1 MARVRE
7 LRFTSERWKF
17 RTPFRISGRTFTSA
31 DLLLVSISQGGRT
44 GRGEGA
50 GVYYLDETGPSMMAD
65 VASVSDA
72 IESGADRHQLQ
83 SLLPN
88 GGARNALDCALWDL
102 EAKQKNTTI
111 WQLTGIEPRPTRTV
125 LTIGIGTPEEMA
137 AAATSLDADR
147 LKVKLDAAMPLEC
160 IAAVRAVRPHD
171 EIIVDVNQGWTF
183 EELTTLAPRLADF
196 GVALIEQP
204 LPRGGDLALEG
215 YKSPVPLCA
224 DESCLCIGELEQ
236 AARRYQ
242 VINIKLDKTGG
253 LTEALELA
261 RLARWRG
268 IDLMVGGMMGT
279 SLAVAPA
286 YVVAQL
292 CRYVD
297 LDAAQFLTGD
307 RDHPMT
313 LENGVLAPP
322 RRELWG

>member
-1 MARVRE
+1 MARLRK
-7 LRFTSERWKF
+7 LRFSSERWEF
-17 RTPFRISGRTFTSA
+17 RTPFRISDRTFTSA
-31 DLLLVSISQGGRT
+31 DLLHVAISQDGIT
-44 GRGEGA
+44 GQGEGA
-50 GVYYLDETGPSMMAD
+50 GVYYLDETGTSMLSD
-65 VASVSDA
+65 VASVIDA
-72 IESGADRHQLQ
+72 IEAGAGRHELR

-102 EAKQKNTTI
+102 EAKQSNSTI
-111 WQLTGIEPRPTRTV
+111 WELTGIEPRPTRTV

-137 AAATSLDADR
+137 AAAASLDADR
-147 LKVKLDAAMPLEC
+147 LKVKLDAAMPMEC
-160 IAAVRAVRPHD
+160 LAAVRAVRPRE

-183 EELTTLAPRLADF
+183 DELDTHAPRLAEL
-196 GVALIEQP
+196 GVTLIEQP
-204 LPRGGDLALEG
+204 LPRGGDGALEG
-215 YKSPVPLCA
+215 YSSPVPLCA

-242 VINIKLDKTGG
+242 AINIKLDKTGG

-261 RLARWRG
+261 RRARARG
-268 IDLMVGGMMGT
+268 LELMVGGMMGT
-279 SLAVAPA
+279 SLALAPA

-297 LDAAQFLTGD
+297 LDAAQFLTRD

-313 LENGVLAPP
+313 LEHGVLAPP

>member
-1 MARVRE
+1 
-7 LRFTSERWKF
+7 
-17 RTPFRISGRTFTSA
+17 
-31 DLLLVSISQGGRT
+31 
-44 GRGEGA
+44 
-50 GVYYLDETGPSMMAD
+50 
-65 VASVSDA
+65 
-72 IESGADRHQLQ
+72 
-83 SLLPN
+83 
-88 GGARNALDCALWDL
+88 
-102 EAKQKNTTI
+102 
-111 WQLTGIEPRPTRTV
+111 
-125 LTIGIGTPEEMA
+125 
-137 AAATSLDADR
+137 
-147 LKVKLDAAMPLEC
+147 
-160 IAAVRAVRPHD
+160 VRAVRPHD

-183 EELTTLAPRLADF
+183 DELAALAPRLAEF

-204 LPRGGDLALEG
+204 LPRGGDRALEG

-261 RLARWRG
+261 RLARSRG

-286 YVVAQL
+286 YVIAQL

-313 LENGVLAPP
+313 LEHGVLAPP

>member
-7 LRFTSERWKF
+7 LRFSSERWKF

-31 DLLLVSISQGGRT
+31 DLLLVSISQDGST

-50 GVYYLDETGPSMMAD
+50 GVYYLDETGASMMAD

-72 IESGADRHQLQ
+72 IESGADRHQLR

-111 WQLTGIEPRPTRTV
+111 WQLTGIEPHPTRTV

-137 AAATSLDADR
+137 AAAASLDADR
-147 LKVKLDAAMPLEC
+147 LKVKLDSAMPLERV
-160 IAAVRAVRPHD
+160 AAVRAARPHD

-183 EELTTLAPRLADF
+183 DELTSQAPRLAKL

-204 LPRGGDLALEG
+204 LPRGGDHALES
-215 YKSPVPLCA
+215 YRSPVPLCA

-261 RLARWRG
+261 RLARSRG

-313 LENGVLAPP
+313 LQHGVLAPP
-322 RRELWG
+322 QRQLWG

>member
-7 LRFTSERWKF
+7 LTFSSERWEF

-31 DLLLVSISQGGRT
+31 DLLLVSISQDART

-50 GVYYLDETGPSMMAD
+50 GVYYLDETGASMMAD
-65 VASVSDA
+65 VASIRDA
-72 IESGADRHQLQ
+72 IEAGADRHQLRG
-83 SLLPN
+83 LLPN

-102 EAKQKNTTI
+102 EAKLKNTTI
-111 WQLTGIEPRPTRTV
+111 WELTGIEPRTTRTV
-125 LTIGIGTPEEMA
+125 LTIGIGSPEEMA
-137 AAATSLDADR
+137 ATAASLDADR
-147 LKVKLDAAMPLEC
+147 LKVKLDSAIPIERV
-160 IAAVRAVRPHD
+160 AAVRAVRPHD

-183 EELTTLAPRLADF
+183 DELTEHAPRLAKL

-204 LPRGGDLALEG
+204 MPRGDDRALED
-215 YKSPVPLCA
+215 YRSPVPLCA
-224 DESCLCIGELEQ
+224 DESCLCVGELEQ

-261 RLARWRG
+261 GLARSRG

-297 LDAAQFLTGD
+297 LDAAQFLTRD

-313 LENGVLAPP
+313 LEHGVLAPP

>member
-7 LRFTSERWKF
+7 LRFSSERWKF

-31 DLLLVSISQGGRT
+31 DLLLVSISQDGRT

-50 GVYYLDETGPSMMAD
+50 GVYYLDETGASMMAD

-72 IESGADRHQLQ
+72 IESGADRHQLRG
-83 SLLPN
+83 LLPN

-102 EAKQKNTTI
+102 EAKRKNTTI
-111 WQLTGIEPRPTRTV
+111 WQLTGIEPHPTRTV

-137 AAATSLDADR
+137 AAATSLDANR
-147 LKVKLDAAMPLEC
+147 LKVKLDAAMPIEC

-204 LPRGGDLALEG
+204 LPRGGDRALES

-261 RLARWRG
+261 RLARSRG

-286 YVVAQL
+286 YVIAQL

-313 LENGVLAPP
+313 LEHGVLAPP